1 MVVHPFDRESAVD
14 VLPLVAKLRGRF
26 DGNDLV
32 ATSRKFCSIAARAR
46 PDVKH
51 RAWRRGEKVQQVAVD
66 LGEGDALVL

>member
-1 MVVHPFDRESAVD
+1 MVVHPFDRERAVD
-14 VLPLVAKLRGRF
+14 VSPLVAKLRGRF

-46 PDVKH
+46 PDIEH

-66 LGEGDALVL
+66 LGERDALVL